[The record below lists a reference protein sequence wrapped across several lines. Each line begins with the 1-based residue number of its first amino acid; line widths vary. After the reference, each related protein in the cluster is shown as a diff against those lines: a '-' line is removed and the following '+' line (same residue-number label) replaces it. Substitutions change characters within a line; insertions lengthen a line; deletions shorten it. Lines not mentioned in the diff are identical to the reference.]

1 MFLIDDLLLAPFSGF
16 GFIMRTIRRIAEEQ
30 YTDDAPLKEE
40 LLELQ
45 VRYENGEVSEAEY
58 VEAQTEIL
66 RALREVQNR
75 KMELAGVNPEEQR
88 GPLSGKVAEGSG
100 VDLHLSYGEQ
110 SEKK

>member
-1 MFLIDDLLLAPFSGF
+1 MFLLDDLLLAPFSGF

-30 YTDDAPLKEE
+30 YTDDAPLKEQ

-45 VRYENGEVSEAEY
+45 VRFDAGEVTEDEY
-58 VEAQTEIL
+58 VQAQAEIL

-75 KMELAGVNPEEQR
+75 KMELAGVNPEEHR

-100 VDLHLSYGEQ
+100 VDLHLSYGQTE
-110 SEKK
+110 EKK